1 MKWQVKYA
9 LENIRRE
16 SGVISAEHA
25 GGDAIRISVREQ
37 PDVLAVISD
46 TYKMDAELAA
56 RYYQQWPE
64 MDFLCGYRKECLWE
78 GGAIAFL
85 EDKTVGWGN
94 YGSLG
99 SAIPTGS
106 VRKASHKNYVFS
118 YRMILQL
125 RYVTNI
131 RREFDRVFTLTL
143 SSGRSLRIGMIW
155 EYEPTADAVR
165 SLWDS
170 CGAVDIAWN
179 TNPNGSPAPSAIE
192 AGRELGCKILKW
204 DELKAILL
212 KG

>member
-9 LENIRRE
+9 LENARRE
-16 SGVISAEHA
+16 SGVISVEHA

-46 TYKMDAELAA
+46 AYKMDAELAA
-56 RYYQQWPE
+56 RYYEQCSE
-64 MDFLCGYRKECLWE
+64 MDFLCGYRKECLWD
-78 GGAIAFL
+78 GSAIAFL

-99 SAIPTGS
+99 SAIPKGS
-106 VRKASHKNYVFS
+106 ARMASHKNYMFP

-125 RYVTNI
+125 GYVSNV
-131 RREFDRVFTLTL
+131 RREFDRVFSLTL
-143 SSGRSLRIGMIW
+143 SRGRSLRVGMIW

-170 CGAVDIAWN
+170 CGAVDVAWN

-192 AGRELGCKILKW
+192 AGRQLGCKVLKW
-204 DELKAILL
+204 DELRPILL
-212 KG
+212 NG

>member
-37 PDVLAVISD
+37 PDVLVVISD

-56 RYYQQWPE
+56 WYYQQWPE

-78 GGAIAFL
+78 GGAITFL
-85 EDKTVGWGN
+85 EDKTVGWGS

-125 RYVTNI
+125 RYVTDI

-143 SSGRSLRIGMIW
+143 SSGRSFRIGMIW

-204 DELKAILL
+204 DELKATLL

>member
-1 MKWQVKYA
+1 MNWQVKYA

-16 SGVISAEHA
+16 SGVISADHA
-25 GGDAIRISVREQ
+25 GGDAIRISVRGQ

-46 TYKMDAELAA
+46 AYEMDAELAA

-85 EDKTVGWGN
+85 EDKPVGWGN
-94 YGSLG
+94 FGSLG

-106 VRKASHKNYVFS
+106 VRKASHKNYMFS
-118 YRMILQL
+118 YRIILQL
-125 RYVTNI
+125 RYVTNV
-131 RREFDRVFTLTL
+131 RREFDRVFSLTL
-143 SSGRSLRIGMIW
+143 PSGRSLRIGMIW
-155 EYEPTADAVR
+155 EYEPTANAIR

-170 CGAVDIAWN
+170 CGTVDIAWN

-192 AGRELGCKILKW
+192 AGRELGCKIMKW
-204 DELKAILL
+204 DELRAVLL